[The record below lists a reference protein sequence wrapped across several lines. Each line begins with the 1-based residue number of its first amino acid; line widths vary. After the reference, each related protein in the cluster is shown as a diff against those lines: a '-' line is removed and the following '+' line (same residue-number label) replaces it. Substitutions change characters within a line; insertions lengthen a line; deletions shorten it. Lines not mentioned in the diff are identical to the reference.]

1 MHILSIDRNKSPLQ
15 ISGKVS
21 GGVCEDSRNFRAP
34 IYWAHRA
41 VVFAIARLSCCK
53 CVDFVNNPLL
63 NCFCVSFHSVCSVTV
78 YKRLCCSHVRAG
90 KLRPTKNILYTILP
104 VTTFLLIITYIVTL
118 LQLHIAYLYQI
129 APCRS
134 QLLVF
139 FQKFQRSA
147 VWPLDWTKKYRRDP
161 RLV

>member
-1 MHILSIDRNKSPLQ
+1 MYAHSQYRSEQKPFTNLGKSIWGRLRGLSKL
-15 ISGKVS
+15 
-21 GGVCEDSRNFRAP
+21 FRAA

-147 VWPLDWTKKYRRDP
+147 AWPLDWTKNTGGT
-161 RLV
+161 LA